1 MCELS
6 VSGRVAA
13 GFAPRQRYCVMGSSA
28 ENPAVFHT
36 GPSAV
41 LCVRIPAMP
50 LIAPAFTD
58 SPQPRF
64 RPYPPAHPL
73 YVADIRHGVYRRF
86 TITVRAGRRLKDEG
100 GTPLSGQ
107 GGSMR

>member
-1 MCELS
+1 MCADT
-6 VSGRVAA
+6 GHAINRA
-13 GFAPRQRYCVMGSSA
+13 GIYGQ
-28 ENPAVFHT
+28 PATPFQ
-36 GPSAV
+36 A
-41 LCVRIPAMP
+41 IPA
-50 LIAPAFTD
+50 
-58 SPQPRF
+58 S
-64 RPYPPAHPL
+64 HPL